1 MCSAREQ
8 GDLYFVAAMIDFS
21 STLDSGERPVD
32 AASMAGEL
40 PSTYKRLMLIE
51 PGATVE
57 DARVEL
63 CETAMPAQLKMDEVL
78 VRVSA
83 APINPSDYGV
93 WQSSKRADW
102 EPRAIGNE
110 GAGIVVRVGSRIT
123 AGLAGVRVGA
133 KVGFT
138 GLKRGYGS
146 YAEYVVAPLATTY
159 VMDDA
164 VAVEDAASFFVNP
177 FTAVGILDTV
187 KSHHSR
193 SRCFVHTAAASQLGK
208 MLVKLVIAEGGI
220 EMINVVRSQKQADT
234 LREIGA
240 KHVVVVAN
248 PETDE
253 TGRQELA
260 ELIASC
266 GADCAFD
273 AVAGGMT
280 GLLVSILP
288 PRATV
293 YVYGRLDGD
302 VKNLAPID
310 LIYRAKQVKGWYLKT
325 YLIGDGPFTSARR
338 ITLASAK
345 VRSGLAANDGW
356 CKTNFVDCD
365 VGDFW
370 LKFIDMKR
378 SSGFT
383 DKKLRIRFDRQSSA
397 TS

>member
-1 MCSAREQ
+1 MA
-8 GDLYFVAAMIDFS
+8 
-21 STLDSGERPVD
+21 DS
-32 AASMAGEL
+32 L
-40 PSTYKRLMLIE
+40 PLTYKRLMLVE
-51 PGATVE
+51 PGATIE
-57 DARVEL
+57 EARLEL
-63 CETAMPAQLKMDEVL
+63 CEADMPADLKRDEVL

-83 APINPSDYGV
+83 APINPSDYGA
-93 WQSSKRADW
+93 WQGSKKADW
-102 EPRAIGNE
+102 KPRAIGNE
-110 GAGIVVRVGSRIT
+110 GAGIVVRVGSQIT
-123 AGLAGVRVGA
+123 AALSGVRVGA

-138 GLKRGYGS
+138 GLKSGYGS
-146 YAEYVVAPLATTY
+146 YAEYVVAPLITTY

-187 KSHHSR
+187 RSHNPR
-193 SRCFVHTAAASQLGK
+193 CRCFVHTAAASQLGK
-208 MLVKLVIAEGGI
+208 MLIKLVIAEGGI
-220 EMINVVRSQKQADT
+220 EIINVVRSEKQADT

-240 KHVVVVAN
+240 KHIVVVTN

-253 TGRQELA
+253 KGRHELA
-260 ELIASC
+260 SLIATC

-310 LIYRAKQVKGWYLKT
+310 LIYRGKQVKGWYLKT
-325 YLIGDGPFTSARR
+325 YLLGGGMLASARR

-365 VGDFW
+365 VVDFW
-370 LKFIDMKR
+370 NKFIDMKR

-383 DKKLRIRFDRQSSA
+383 DKKLRIRFDRQTSA
-397 TS
+397 AY